1 MSLSEMS
8 LMKRLFSGV
17 AVAALAVTLAACS
30 DEKKETAKAPE
41 TSQTTTE
48 SASSTPA
55 TSTATTTETATTPT
69 TTTESSTA
77 SGTAATT
84 TTTTTETAQAPAAE
98 AKSVELPTSEGDV
111 DMAEVLKPGALPD
124 MALGEANAPVT
135 IVEYMSTTC
144 PHCAAF
150 HNNTFDAIKAKYVDG
165 GKVRFIVREFPFDPR
180 AAAAFMLARCNPQ
193 DTTKLTEA
201 AQYYPMISMLMKQQ
215 ETWAAA
221 QDGREALL
229 QMSKLAG
236 FTQESFQACLT
247 NQKLL
252 DDVNAVRERGAKDF
266 GVAATPTFLINGK
279 RYSGDMSVDTMSAL
293 IDSLL

>member
-8 LMKRLFSGV
+8 LMKRLLTGA

-30 DEKKETAKAPE
+30 DEKKEETAKAPE

-48 SASSTPA
+48 TANSTPA
-55 TSTATTTETATTPT
+55 TSSGTTTETATT
-69 TTTESSTA
+69 
-77 SGTAATT
+77 TT
-84 TTTTTETAQAPAAE
+84 TTTTPATETAQKPAAE
-98 AKSVELPTSEGDV
+98 VPSAEGDV

-124 MALGEANAPVT
+124 MVLGEANAPVT

-150 HNNTFDAIKAKYVDG
+150 HNNTFDAIKAKYVDS

-266 GVAATPTFLINGK
+266 GVAATPTFLVNGK
-279 RYSGDMSVDTMSAL
+279 RYSGDMSVDSMSAL
-293 IDSLL
+293 IDSML

>member
-17 AVAALAVTLAACS
+17 AIAALAVTLAACS
-30 DEKKETAKAPE
+30 DDKKETAAAPE
-41 TSQTTTE
+41 ANQTAASGESATGNATE

-55 TSTATTTETATTPT
+55 TSSGTSTDTSATPT
-69 TTTESSTA
+69 TTTPAT
-77 SGTAATT
+77 SGTA
-84 TTTTTETAQAPAAE
+84 ETPAADTK
-98 AKSVELPTSEGDV
+98 AAELPSAEGDV
-111 DMAEVLKPGALPD
+111 DMAEVLKPGALPE

-150 HNNTFDAIKAKYVDG
+150 HNNTFEAIKTKYVDS
-165 GKVRFIVREFPFDPR
+165 GKVRFILREFPFDPR
-180 AAAAFMLARCNPQ
+180 AAAAFMLARCKPQ
-193 DTTKLTEA
+193 APAELADA

-236 FTQESFQACLT
+236 FTQETFQACLT

-252 DDVNAVRERGAKDF
+252 DDVNAVRERGAKEF
-266 GVAATPTFLINGK
+266 GVASTPTFLINGK

-293 IDSLL
+293 IDSML

>member
-30 DEKKETAKAPE
+30 DDKKEETAKAPE
-41 TSQTTTE
+41 TSQTATSE

-55 TSTATTTETATTPT
+55 TTEAET
-69 TTTESSTA
+69 TTTA
-77 SGTAATT
+77 S
-84 TTTTTETAQAPAAE
+84 TTETAQAPAAE
-98 AKSVELPTSEGDV
+98 AKSVELPTADGDV
-111 DMAEVLKPGALPD
+111 DMAEAVKPGSLPD
-124 MALGEANAPVT
+124 MTLGEANAPVT

-144 PHCAAF
+144 PHCATF
-150 HNNTFDAIKAKYVDG
+150 HNNTFDAIKTKYVDS
-165 GKVRFIVREFPFDPR
+165 GKVRFILREFPFDPR
-180 AAAAFMLARCNPQ
+180 AAAAFMLARCKPANPAELS
-193 DTTKLTEA
+193 DA
-201 AQYYPMISMLMKQQ
+201 SQYFPMISMLMKQQ

-252 DDVNAVRERGAKDF
+252 DDVNAVRERGAKEF
-266 GVAATPTFLINGK
+266 GVNSTPSFLINGK

-293 IDSLL
+293 IDSML

>member
-8 LMKRLFSGV
+8 LMKRLATGV

-30 DEKKETAKAPE
+30 DEKKEETAKAPE
-41 TSQTTTE
+41 TSQTTTGE

-55 TSTATTTETATTPT
+55 TS
-69 TTTESSTA
+69 
-77 SGTAATT
+77 SGTT

-98 AKSVELPTSEGDV
+98 AKSVEVPTADGDV
-111 DMAEVLKPGALPD
+111 DMAEVMKAGALPE

-150 HNNTFDAIKAKYVDG
+150 HNNTFDAIKTKYVDS
-165 GKVRFIVREFPFDPR
+165 GKVRFVMREFPFDPR
-180 AAAAFMLARCNPQ
+180 AAAAFMLARCKPQNPAELS
-193 DTTKLTEA
+193 DA
-201 AQYYPMISMLMKQQ
+201 SQYFPMISMLMKQQ

-252 DDVNAVRERGAKDF
+252 DDVNAVRERGAKEF
-266 GVAATPTFLINGK
+266 GIAATPTFLINGK

-293 IDSLL
+293 IDSML

>member
-8 LMKRLFSGV
+8 LMKRLLTGA

-30 DEKKETAKAPE
+30 DEKKEETAKAPE
-41 TSQTTTE
+41 TSQTTTGE

-55 TSTATTTETATTPT
+55 TSTGTATET
-69 TTTESSTA
+69 S
-77 SGTAATT
+77 TT
-84 TTTTTETAQAPAAE
+84 TTTTTTTPAETAQKPAAE
-98 AKSVELPTSEGDV
+98 VPSAEGDV

-124 MALGEANAPVT
+124 MVIGEANAPVT

-150 HNNTFDAIKAKYVDG
+150 HNNTFDAIKAKYVDS
-165 GKVRFIVREFPFDPR
+165 GKARFIVREFPFDPR
-180 AAAAFMLARCNPQ
+180 AAAAFMLARCKPQNPAE
-193 DTTKLTEA
+193 LTDA

-252 DDVNAVRERGAKDF
+252 DDVNAVRERGAKEF

-279 RYSGDMSVDTMSAL
+279 RYSGDMSVDSMSAL
-293 IDSLL
+293 IESLL